1 MAAEVSDSMETSE
14 ESETAGGA
22 ESMLFILLVVANI
35 CFDDDGDKKANEFD
49 GSTKRLA
56 VAAKNVTGNN
66 VVVFIMMRGWITTS
80 LLLPTPI
87 TNDTAAPGMRILID
101 VLHAIYLSTCVFWRR
116 WILDS
121 VREGGCNL
129 QIETRIHESIE
140 VRSWSDLLIALQMH
154 LIFACAED
162 MSFPTIRVE
171 YNV

>member
-101 VLHAIYLSTCVFWRR
+101 VLHATISIYMRIFGGGGF
-116 WILDS
+116 WILFAKVDAIFKLRHVS
-121 VREGGCNL
+121 TNRLRSDPGPG
-129 QIETRIHESIE
+129 QI
-140 VRSWSDLLIALQMH
+140 
-154 LIFACAED
+154 C
-162 MSFPTIRVE
+162 
-171 YNV
+171 

>member
-1 MAAEVSDSMETSE
+1 
-14 ESETAGGA
+14 
-22 ESMLFILLVVANI
+22 
-35 CFDDDGDKKANEFD
+35 
-49 GSTKRLA
+49 
-56 VAAKNVTGNN
+56 
-66 VVVFIMMRGWITTS
+66 MMRGWITTS

-87 TNDTAAPGMRILID
+87 TNDTAAPGMRILSMCCMLSIYI
-101 VLHAIYLSTCVFWRR
+101 HAYFWRR

-129 QIETRIHESIE
+129 QLETHIHESID

-162 MSFPTIRVE
+162 MSFPTIRVK